1 MATIPPWYVSQGI
14 GAVALSPPQA
24 AAASTTQH
32 DQTFMAPPA
41 HPSLSAHAWLKV
53 SRSAPKRQN
62 RRVRRRFCVTL
73 LRDIFARRPR
83 STSLLFSQHA
93 VSPSVTEIDGKP
105 DREPDEEPHPRVQR
119 KREHEA
125 ETGEDAEHWHER
137 YERCAERSLEIGSR
151 MSQDPYAGAHQ
162 HEREQRADVDPRPE
176 QLQRQQ
182 PGCEAYRDA
191 GVDRG
196 EVRRAEPRVDSAGP
210 GPEQA
215 VARHRVEDA
224 GLPEQ
229 HDENHGADA
238 QDRAEIDREANPPG
252 SADPLHR
259 VRHRRR
265 EIELAVDRKRSCR
278 ERGEIA
284 VVGGSVT

>member
-1 MATIPPWYVSQGI
+1 
-14 GAVALSPPQA
+14 
-24 AAASTTQH
+24 
-32 DQTFMAPPA
+32 
-41 HPSLSAHAWLKV
+41 
-53 SRSAPKRQN
+53 
-62 RRVRRRFCVTL
+62 
-73 LRDIFARRPR
+73 
-83 STSLLFSQHA
+83 
-93 VSPSVTEIDGKP
+93 
-105 DREPDEEPHPRVQR
+105 
-119 KREHEA
+119 
-125 ETGEDAEHWHER
+125 
-137 YERCAERSLEIGSR
+137 

-162 HEREQRADVDPRPE
+162 HEREQRADVDPGPE

-196 EVRRAEPRVDSAGP
+196 EVGRAEPRVDSAGP

-224 GLPEQ
+224 RLAEQ

-259 VRHRRR
+259 VRHRSREVELTVGDYAHQHGRHPDVQQRANREGAEDAERHVALGVLRLLRR
-265 EIELAVDRKRSCR
+265 SRDRVEPDVGEKHQARTPQHAGPAVAAPLPGVRGDERRPVGRPDVRQADEHDQQNDADFENDDQAVDPRRLFDPDDQHGGHQRDDADGWKVDNGTGQVQPR
-278 ERGEIA
+278 
-284 VVGGSVT
+284 VGASDYVRV